1 MARSSATSRAAS
13 PYTRRLTA
21 LRRAMLA
28 HRVGHALITNP
39 KDVAYLTGFLGGD
52 SYLIV
57 GPGKPTLISDSRYEE
72 ELAAFAPIA
81 KIVMRTG
88 SILARTAEVLAEEH
102 ARERL
107 EVLGVQSEHM
117 TLHADR
123 VFKAFLRK
131 HKIPARLVVP
141 VNGLVA
147 DLRLIKDDEEIALI
161 RQAVRIQQEAME
173 ALLPTIRPGQTE
185 LEICARLE
193 HEMKVRGSVKP
204 SFDTIVGAQANG
216 SLPHYTPGTKKTA
229 AGKPLLI
236 DWGAMWRGYHS
247 DMTRTFTLGKWSRQ
261 MREIYEIVREAHEA
275 SAALL
280 APGRTNHEV
289 DAAARSVIERA
300 GYGERFGHGLGHGI
314 GLDVHEGPSL
324 SGRGPNV
331 PLEPGMVVT
340 IEPGIYLPGI
350 GGVRL
355 ENDYVVTER
364 GSKNLCSLPMTL
376 DWATL

>member
-1 MARSSATSRAAS
+1 MARPSATSRATS
-13 PYTRRLTA
+13 PYTGRLTK
-21 LRRAMLA
+21 LRRAMAAHGLA
-28 HRVGHALITNP
+28 HALITNP
-39 KDVAYLTGFLGGD
+39 NDVAYLTGFLGGD

-57 GPGKPTLISDSRYEE
+57 GPNKPILISDSRYEE

-81 KIVMRTG
+81 RIVMRTG
-88 SILARTAEVLAEEH
+88 SILAKTAEVLAEIRD
-102 ARERL
+102 AGTL
-107 EVLGVQSEHM
+107 ETLGVQAEHF
-117 TLHADR
+117 TLHAER
-123 VFKAFLRK
+123 VFKSFFRK
-131 HKIPARLVVP
+131 HKLPARLLTP

-147 DLRLIKDDEEIALI
+147 DLRLIKDDEEVKLI
-161 RQAVRIQQEAME
+161 RRAVRIQQEAME
-173 ALLPTIRPGQTE
+173 ALIPTIKPGQTE

-193 HEMKVRGSVKP
+193 FEMKARGSVKP

-236 DWGAMWRGYHS
+236 DWGAMWQGYHS
-247 DMTRTFTLGKWSRQ
+247 DMTRTFTLGKWSKP
-261 MREIYEIVREAHEA
+261 MREIYEIVREAHEV

-280 APGRTNHEV
+280 AAGRTNHEI
-289 DAAARSVIERA
+289 DAAARSVIDKA
-300 GYGERFGHGLGHGI
+300 GYGDRFGHGLGHGI
-314 GLDVHEGPSL
+314 GLDVHEGPSV
-324 SGRGPNV
+324 SGRGPAIT
-331 PLEPGMVVT
+331 LEPGMVVT

-355 ENDYVVTER
+355 ENDYLVTER